1 MKVLF
6 LAHSYPRFEG
16 DPVGSFILRLAVALR
31 PLGVEVRVIAPGGE
45 GLAPHDSIEGIE
57 ILRFRY
63 APRSLETLAY
73 SGTMRHQV
81 TGSWSSRAAMASF
94 IAAETF
100 RALGSGRS
108 FRPDVVHAHWWFPG
122 GLVGGWLRR
131 WWGVPMVTTLHGS
144 DLRLAQEVKLAAR
157 LFRHVARRSTL
168 MTTVSRWLADAA
180 REIAPYC
187 QPIVAPMPVLP
198 DLFRPGER
206 RERNRLLFVGKLNQQ
221 KGITHLLRALAM
233 IRAKPIVDIVVGV
246 GSAPEDI
253 QKLVREL
260 GVGEQL
266 RWHPLLKQTDLAQL
280 YREATVL
287 VAPFVDE
294 GLGLVAIEAQ
304 LSELPIVAFRSGGL
318 TDIVE
323 DERTGLLVTPG
334 DVPALA
340 AALDRVLGS
349 SDAGAEWG
357 REGRRHALATFAPEA
372 VAKRYA
378 QIYEQAV
385 QAMHGRPRQRAREL

>member
-1 MKVLF
+1 VKALF
-6 LAHSYPRFEG
+6 LAHSYPRFQD

-31 PLGVEVRVIAPGGE
+31 PLGVDVRVIAPGGA
-45 GLAPHDSIEGIE
+45 GLAARETIEGIE
-57 ILRFRY
+57 VHRFRY

-73 SGTMRHQV
+73 SGTMRNQV
-81 TGSWSSRAAMASF
+81 AGSWTSRAALASF
-94 IAAETF
+94 IAAETLS
-100 RALGSGRS
+100 AMSVGRS

-144 DLRLAQEVKLAAR
+144 DLRVAQQGKLAAR
-157 LFRHVARRSTL
+157 LFRHVARRSTT
-168 MTTVSRWLADAA
+168 MTTVSHWLADAA
-180 REIAPYC
+180 HAIAPSTV
-187 QPIVAPMPVLP
+187 PVVAPMPVLP

-221 KGITHLLRALAM
+221 KGITHLLKALAM
-233 IRAKPIVDIVVGV
+233 MRAKPVVDVVVGV

-253 QKLVREL
+253 QKLAGEL
-260 GVGEQL
+260 GIAAQL
-266 RWHPLLKQTDLAQL
+266 RWHPLLKQADLARL

-287 VAPFVDE
+287 VAPFADE

-304 LSELPIVAFRSGGL
+304 LSEMPIVAFRSGGL

-323 DERTGLLVTPG
+323 HEKSGLLVPPG

-349 SDAGAEWG
+349 GDAGAQWG
-357 REGRRHALATFAPEA
+357 RAGRAHALATFAPEA
-372 VAKRYA
+372 VARRYA
-378 QIYEQAV
+378 QIYHDAV
-385 QAMHGRPRQRAREL
+385 RAVHGGAREL

>member
-1 MKVLF
+1 VKVLF
-6 LAHSYPRFEG
+6 LAHSYPRFEN

-31 PLGVEVRVIAPGGE
+31 PMGVEVRVIAPGGE
-45 GLAPHDSIEGIE
+45 SLASRETIEGIE
-57 ILRFRY
+57 VHRFRY
-63 APRSLETLAY
+63 ALRSLETLAY
-73 SGTMRHQV
+73 SGTMRYQV
-81 TGSWSSRAAMASF
+81 TGSWTSRAAMASF
-94 IAAETF
+94 IAAETLC
-100 RALGSGRS
+100 AIASGPS

-144 DLRLAQEVKLAAR
+144 DLRLAQQVKFAAR
-157 LFRHVARRSTL
+157 LFRHVARRSTA

-180 REIAPYC
+180 REIAPGT
-187 QPIVAPMPVLP
+187 QPLVAPMPVLP

-221 KGITHLLRALAM
+221 KGITHLLKALAM
-233 IRAKPIVDIVVGV
+233 MRSKPTVDVVVGV

-253 QKLVREL
+253 RKLVDEL
-260 GVGEQL
+260 GVAAQL
-266 RWHPLLKQTDLAQL
+266 RWHPLLKQAELAQL
-280 YREATVL
+280 YRDATVL

-304 LSELPIVAFRSGGL
+304 LSEMPVVAFRSGGL

-349 SDAGAEWG
+349 SDAGADWG
-357 REGRRHALATFAPEA
+357 REGRRHALATFAPDA
-372 VAKRYA
+372 VARRYA
-378 QIYEQAV
+378 QIYHDAIRAV
-385 QAMHGRPRQRAREL
+385 HGGAREL

>member
-31 PLGVEVRVIAPGGE
+31 PMGVDVRVIAPGGE
-45 GLAPHDSIEGIE
+45 GLESRDRIEGIDV
-57 ILRFRY
+57 LRFRY
-63 APRSLETLAY
+63 APRRLETLAY

-81 TGSWSSRAAMASF
+81 SGSWSSRAAMASF
-94 IAAETF
+94 IASETLCAM
-100 RALGSGRS
+100 RSGRS

-131 WWGVPMVTTLHGS
+131 WWDVPMVTTLHGS
-144 DLRLAQEVKLAAR
+144 DLRLAQQVTIATR
-157 LFRHVARRSTL
+157 LFRHVARRSTV
-168 MTTVSRWLADAA
+168 MTAVSSWLTEAA
-180 REIAPYC
+180 QVLAPSV
-187 QPIVAPMPVLP
+187 QPLVAPMPVLP

-206 RERNRLLFVGKLNQQ
+206 RERNRLLFVGKLNEQ

-233 IRAKPIVDIVVGV
+233 MRAKPIVDVVVGV

-253 QKLVREL
+253 RSLVREL
-260 GVGEQL
+260 GVAEQL
-266 RWHPLLKQTDLAQL
+266 RWHPLLKQADLAQL

-318 TDIVE
+318 TDIVK

-334 DVPALA
+334 EVPELA
-340 AALDRVLGS
+340 AALDRVLAM

-357 REGRRHALATFAPEA
+357 RVGRRQALATFAPDA

-378 QIYEQAV
+378 QIYQQAIEAV
-385 QAMHGRPRQRAREL
+385 HGRPHARAREL

>member
-31 PLGVEVRVIAPGGE
+31 PLGVDVRVIAPGGE
-45 GLAPHDSIEGIE
+45 GLGPRESIEGIE
-57 ILRFRY
+57 VLRFRY

-81 TGSWSSRAAMASF
+81 MGSWSSRAAMISF
-94 IAAETF
+94 IASESLCAV
-100 RALGSGRS
+100 RSGRS

-144 DLRLAQEVKLAAR
+144 DLRLAQQVTIAMR
-157 LFRHVARRSTL
+157 LFRHVARRSTV
-168 MTTVSRWLADAA
+168 MTTVSSWLKDAA
-180 REIAPYC
+180 QVLAPDV
-187 QPIVAPMPVLP
+187 QPVVAPMPVLP
-198 DLFRPGER
+198 DLFRPGGR
-206 RERNRLLFVGKLNQQ
+206 RERNRLLFVGKLNEQ

-233 IRAKPIVDIVVGV
+233 MRAKPVVDVVVGV
-246 GSAPEDI
+246 GSAPSDI
-253 QKLVREL
+253 QNLVREL
-260 GVGEQL
+260 GVAEQL
-266 RWHPLLKQTDLAQL
+266 RWHPLLKQADLAQL

-304 LSELPIVAFRSGGL
+304 LSEMPIVAFRSGGL
-318 TDIVE
+318 TDIVT
-323 DERTGLLVTPG
+323 DEQSGLLVAPG

-340 AALDRVLGS
+340 DAIDRVLAM

-357 REGRRHALATFAPEA
+357 RAGRRHALATFAPDA

-378 QIYEQAV
+378 QIYEHAIQAV
-385 QAMHGRPRQRAREL
+385 QGRPGHRAGEP

>member
-1 MKVLF
+1 MKTLF
-6 LAHSYPRFEG
+6 LAHSYPRFTD
-16 DPVGSFILRLAVALR
+16 DPVGSFVLRLAVALR
-31 PLGVEVRVIAPGGE
+31 PLGVEVRVIAPGGA
-45 GLAPHDSIEGIE
+45 GLAAKETIEGIE
-57 ILRFRY
+57 VLRFRY

-73 SGTMRHQV
+73 SGTMRNQV

-94 IAAETF
+94 IAAETLCAV
-100 RALGSGRS
+100 RSGRS

-131 WWGVPMVTTLHGS
+131 WWRIPMVTTLHGS
-144 DLRLAQEVKLAAR
+144 DLRLAQQVRFAAG
-157 LFRHVARRSTL
+157 LFRHVARRTTT
-168 MTTVSRWLADAA
+168 MTTVSQWLSDAA
-180 REIAPYC
+180 RQIAPDS
-187 QPIVAPMPVLP
+187 QPLVAPMPVLP

-206 RERNRLLFVGKLNQQ
+206 RDPNRLLFVGKLNEQ

-233 IRAKPIVDIVVGV
+233 MKARPIVDVVVGV

-253 QKLVREL
+253 RKLVSEL
-260 GVGEQL
+260 GIDEQL
-266 RWHPLLKQTDLAQL
+266 RWHPLLKQADLAQL

-304 LSELPIVAFRSGGL
+304 LSGMPIVAFRSGGL
-318 TDIVE
+318 TDIVK
-323 DERTGLLVTPG
+323 DEASGLLVTPG

-349 SDAGAEWG
+349 ADAGAEWG
-357 REGRRHALATFAPEA
+357 REGRRHALATFAPDA
-372 VAKRYA
+372 VARRYA
-378 QIYEQAV
+378 QIYHDAV
-385 QAMHGRPRQRAREL
+385 RAVHGGAREL

>member
-31 PLGVEVRVIAPGGE
+31 PMGVEVRVVAPGGE
-45 GLAPHDSIEGIE
+45 GLAPRDTIEGIE
-57 ILRFRY
+57 VLRFRY

-94 IAAETF
+94 IASETLC
-100 RALGSGRS
+100 ALRSGRS

-131 WWGVPMVTTLHGS
+131 WWGIPMVTTLHGS
-144 DLRLAQEVKLAAR
+144 DLRLAQQVRLATS
-157 LFRHVARRSTL
+157 LFRHVARRSTA
-168 MTTVSRWLADAA
+168 MTTVSSWLRGAA
-180 REIAPYC
+180 QVLAPGVE
-187 QPIVAPMPVLP
+187 PLVAPMPVLP

-206 RERNRLLFVGKLNQQ
+206 RERNRLLFVGKLNEQ

-233 IRAKPIVDIVVGV
+233 MRAKPIVDIVVGV

-253 QKLVREL
+253 LTLVREL
-260 GVGEQL
+260 GVAEQL
-266 RWHPLLKQTDLAQL
+266 RWHPLLKQADLAQL
-280 YREATVL
+280 YREATAL

-304 LSELPIVAFRSGGL
+304 LSGTPVVAFRSGGL

-357 REGRRHALATFAPEA
+357 REGRRHALATFAPDA
-372 VAKRYA
+372 VARRYA
-378 QIYEQAV
+378 QIYHDAV
-385 QAMHGRPRQRAREL
+385 RAVHGGAREL